1 MALNPLYIR
10 VPQTSTDVVDDFHL
24 SKRVPIYGFRHGFM
38 TCLWMAWNAHFDL
51 DHPNDS
57 QNPVC
62 ESWTSCYIHTKYMAT
77 YEMNVKY
84 TTMKNHQ
91 LTRRPCFIHC
101 KDLESSW
108 MQVSLI

>member
-91 LTRRPCFIHC
+91 LQIGRVSYITKIQSQVGC
-101 KDLESSW
+101 K
-108 MQVSLI
+108 

>member
-84 TTMKNHQ
+84 TTIKIINCRYFKIYRFKA
-91 LTRRPCFIHC
+91 TDVSF
-101 KDLESSW
+101 
-108 MQVSLI
+108 SLI